1 MPAAFKRENP
11 EVKCYNC
18 QLLGHIA
25 RDCPQPRR
33 PLKCSKCKAE
43 GHTAKYC
50 TTRSPDI
57 ALVEQNQ
64 TDNRTVYI
72 KDVYL
77 NNSTDAIKGLVDT
90 GSTLTIIRRSL
101 AERYGM
107 DITPRKIQLRV
118 YGNIPCVIGSGDTEA
133 EVRID
138 TVSEKIKLLVVED
151 HMQNF
156 DIIIGRTFINCA
168 NVSFIKTADQLIFAY
183 DMPLP
188 FTNEPDEALSEQR
201 PFTPVTV
208 HELHEIPAASVK
220 MVEVDVN
227 SAIVEVLMVNH
238 GDEPVQLKKG
248 TQVKRLHM
256 AVQQSGPSQPYE
268 EPITREKVK
277 YNPHFTEHEVTQLI
291 NLLTEYR
298 KCFAFNMFEVGCT
311 KAITMDI
318 VDNNVPVNSKPY
330 RASAQERDT
339 IDRIVREWKAA
350 GIVRESE
357 SPYASPVLL
366 VTKKSGEPRLVVD
379 YRKLNSQTV
388 RKVYPTPNMDDHLEV
403 LTGAK
408 MFCTLDLASG
418 YLQVPLTEEAKAKT
432 SFITPT
438 EKGECER
445 MVFGLI
451 NAPYEFS
458 RLMEKV
464 MQHLERDVA
473 MWYLDDILI
482 PARSF
487 EEMMIRLR
495 KVLDALSSASLTL
508 KLEKCHFGYEEVT
521 YLGFRLSTHGI
532 KPGEDKAAAILKIEH
547 PTNRHEVRR
556 FLGLTGFFRRFVP
569 QYAQIAK
576 PLTELT
582 KNSVPFEWGHSQQ
595 EAFDTL
601 KVKLTSNPVLQLFNP
616 NACTELHCDASQ
628 QGLSGLLLQRRN
640 EDKLLHLVYAVSK
653 KTTTAERNYHAGK
666 LELMAIVWSV
676 TRLRHLLIGM
686 QFIIVT
692 DCQAIVHLNTKKTVN
707 PQVARWANLLS
718 EYNYEIRHR
727 PGIKMAHADALSRA
741 PVNTSTDTEVELEEL
756 EIMIT
761 MTAEEHI
768 ITMQRSDEN
777 ICSLIKIMTK
787 STED

>member
-1 MPAAFKRENP
+1 MFTTAISVSEQWKRLQARTQQRNETVYAYFHDKMRMCRQLKLSKSESKKLMCMGLHSKDMCNVLMSRTHNEEYEVLQDLRECDEVFQSRNERFKSTSNSKSTLSKEENFKNKTNPMKSPSTQTQPIKPVMPAAFKRENP

-138 TVSEKIKLLVVED
+138 TVSEKLKLLVVED

-220 MVEVDVN
+220 MVEVNVN
-227 SAIVEVLMVNH
+227 STIVEVLMVNH

-438 EKGECER
+438 EKGEFER

-458 RLMEKV
+458 R
-464 MQHLERDVA
+464 
-473 MWYLDDILI
+473 
-482 PARSF
+482 
-487 EEMMIRLR
+487 
-495 KVLDALSSASLTL
+495 
-508 KLEKCHFGYEEVT
+508 
-521 YLGFRLSTHGI
+521 
-532 KPGEDKAAAILKIEH
+532 
-547 PTNRHEVRR
+547 
-556 FLGLTGFFRRFVP
+556 
-569 QYAQIAK
+569 
-576 PLTELT
+576 
-582 KNSVPFEWGHSQQ
+582 
-595 EAFDTL
+595 
-601 KVKLTSNPVLQLFNP
+601 
-616 NACTELHCDASQ
+616 
-628 QGLSGLLLQRRN
+628 
-640 EDKLLHLVYAVSK
+640 
-653 KTTTAERNYHAGK
+653 
-666 LELMAIVWSV
+666 
-676 TRLRHLLIGM
+676 
-686 QFIIVT
+686 
-692 DCQAIVHLNTKKTVN
+692 
-707 PQVARWANLLS
+707 
-718 EYNYEIRHR
+718 
-727 PGIKMAHADALSRA
+727 
-741 PVNTSTDTEVELEEL
+741 
-756 EIMIT
+756 
-761 MTAEEHI
+761 
-768 ITMQRSDEN
+768 
-777 ICSLIKIMTK
+777 
-787 STED
+787 